1 MNRSRICVHLVV
13 AMFSASMAA
22 QSPTPVKP
30 PSAGGPAAQA
40 EAAGAATAA
49 QDPKPTAGATA
60 NATKPKPPRILAVGS
75 EAPSFPMIDVDGKPV
90 ELASYHGKVVILD
103 FWATWCGPC
112 KASFPHTQEVAAKY
126 ADQDV
131 VVLASCTNDE
141 QEKFNAWVKENQAA
155 YPAMKFGFD
164 PKGKAQDRASLAL
177 YGVMMIPIQFI
188 IGKDGKVA
196 ALNSGYM
203 KGEVLLDAALAK
215 AGVKVAPE
223 ILKQAEQDQ
232 QRRAEAAKAR
242 AAAKPAPAGE
252 TKAPDAKVPAPT
264 SVAPKEGGGT

>member
-1 MNRSRICVHLVV
+1 MV
-13 AMFSASMAA
+13 
-22 QSPTPVKP
+22 
-30 PSAGGPAAQA
+30 
-40 EAAGAATAA
+40 
-49 QDPKPTAGATA
+49 
-60 NATKPKPPRILAVGS
+60 
-75 EAPSFPMIDVDGKPV
+75 DVDGKSV
-90 ELASYHGKVVILD
+90 DLANYRGKVVILD

-141 QEKFNAWVKENQAA
+141 QGKFQAWVKENQATF
-155 YPAMKFGFD
+155 PAIHFGFD

-203 KGEVLLDAALAK
+203 EGEVLLDAALAK
-215 AGVKVAPE
+215 AGVTVAPA

-252 TKAPDAKVPAPT
+252 TKTPEVKTPAPKPA
-264 SVAPKEGGGT
+264 APKQGGGD

>member
-1 MNRSRICVHLVV
+1 MNRIPIRFPLVV
-13 AMFSASMAA
+13 AIVAACIAA

-30 PSAGGPAAQA
+30 PSAVVPPAKA
-40 EAAGAATAA
+40 EASGAAAPAPGQGAGVAA
-49 QDPKPTAGATA
+49 NT
-60 NATKPKPPRILAVGS
+60 TKPKPPRILAVGA
-75 EAPSFPMIDVDGKPV
+75 EAPSFPMVDVDGKSV
-90 ELASYHGKVVILD
+90 DLANYRGKVVILD

-141 QEKFNAWVKENQAA
+141 QGKFQAWVKENQATF
-155 YPAMKFGFD
+155 PAIHFGFD

-203 KGEVLLDAALAK
+203 EGEVLQI
-215 AGVKVAPE
+215 G
-223 ILKQAEQDQ
+223 
-232 QRRAEAAKAR
+232 RAH
-242 AAAKPAPAGE
+242 
-252 TKAPDAKVPAPT
+252 V
-264 SVAPKEGGGT
+264 